1 MAMFGRSQRAVF
13 KPSVYNPG
21 KRTRRMP
28 RWLVLLCF
36 GVVLGAGG
44 VLFLQANYGPQR
56 LTVEASET
64 LQSDLNRANVDRQ
77 QLQTALS
84 EAERERDAAL
94 AGREQAEKT
103 TAQARESVQTMQRDM
118 SLFQDAIP
126 PDPRGGPI
134 GVRAA
139 DWTRE
144 PGKLGYKVLVMQD
157 ENRNAFKGSVQLVVE
172 GRYNNGRTNTI
183 TMEPVPVTMERYVQV
198 SGEAETPAG
207 FTPRQVTI
215 RVLDDAQRQQAIR
228 IYNVR

>member
-1 MAMFGRSQRAVF
+1 MSMFGRSQRVF

-56 LTVEASET
+56 LTVEESET
-64 LQSDLNRANVDRQ
+64 LHSDLNRANVDRQ
-77 QLQTALS
+77 QLQGALS
-84 EAERERDAAL
+84 EAERQRDAAQTS
-94 AGREQAEKT
+94 REQAQ
-103 TAQARESVQTMQRDM
+103 TALVQARNSIDTLNRDM
-118 SLFQDAIP
+118 SLFQEAIP

-144 PGKLGYKVLVMQD
+144 PGKLGYKILVMNDQPQG
-157 ENRNAFKGSVQLVVE
+157 RSFKGSVQLVIQ
-172 GRYNNGRTNTI
+172 GRYNNGRTNTL
-183 TMEPVPVTMERYVQV
+183 TSDPVPLTLERYAQV
-198 SGEAETPAG
+198 SGDYETPAG

-215 RVLDDAQRQQAIR
+215 RVLDGEQRQHAIR
-228 IYNVR
+228 IYNIR